1 MKLFPSDIARQ
12 RVVEFLKEHGP
23 ATLEEIA
30 SGLPDELPAR
40 VKNAV
45 QVLYYGSY
53 VIAWRKKVTAT
64 YTSLGRLRRR
74 SLLAHPRNL
83 TKINPHIQKRIL
95 TWLER

>member
-23 ATLEEIA
+23 ATLEEITN
-30 SGLPDELPAR
+30 GLPDELPAR

-53 VIAWRKKVTAT
+53 VIAWRKKGNC
-64 YTSLGRLRRR
+64 YLYELRKAPPPFPF
-74 SLLAHPRNL
+74 SPSAKPD
-83 TKINPHIQKRIL
+83 KD
-95 TWLER
+95 